1 MVVGCD
7 AHPGAVTFSCPPV
20 PVRCGATAVE
30 LPPVFRRPHTVGG
43 LSRIPVVAA
52 SKGSEATA
60 GVSPPILG
68 RSLRRVAESLSAVS
82 VISAAEPAETVA
94 GVPQQS
100 GDVEQL
106 PSILSFLKVIAKE
119 PADRKLQLLRDTSL
133 GLQIVFNSGTCLS
146 ESCSMLVL

>member
-52 SKGSEATA
+52 SKGS
-60 GVSPPILG
+60 
-68 RSLRRVAESLSAVS
+68 LRRVAESLSAVS

-106 PSILSFLKVIAKE
+106 RSILSFLKVIAKE
-119 PADRKLQLLRDTSL
+119 PADRKLQLLRDASL